1 MSTPP
6 RWFTETD
13 ENHSQWYVDRFRRL
27 ADEGADLV
35 GEARLVDA
43 LVAPASRVL
52 DAGCGPGRLGAELF
66 RRGHDVV
73 GVDVDPVLLAAAQND
88 HPGPTWLQSDLSAL
102 DLAALGQPEPF
113 HAAVLAGNVMAFV
126 AAGTEALVLERV
138 AAHVVTGGRVVVGFG
153 LERGYSLADFD
164 THCAQA
170 GLDLEMR
177 LGTWD
182 VQPFTDQ
189 SDFAV
194 SLLRRR

>member
-27 ADEGADLV
+27 AEEGADLA

-43 LVAPASRVL
+43 LVPPASRVL

-73 GVDVDPVLLAAAQND
+73 GVDVDPVLLAAAEHD
-88 HPGPTWLQSDLSAL
+88 HPGPTWLQSDLSVL

-113 HAAVLAGNVMAFV
+113 DAAVLAGNVMAFV
-126 AAGTEALVLERV
+126 AAGTETVVLERV
-138 AAHVVTGGRVVVGFG
+138 AAHVVPGGRVIVGFG
-153 LERGYSLADFD
+153 LERGYALAEFD
-164 THCAQA
+164 THCVQA
-170 GLDLEMR
+170 GLDLELR

-182 VQPFTDQ
+182 VTPFTAD